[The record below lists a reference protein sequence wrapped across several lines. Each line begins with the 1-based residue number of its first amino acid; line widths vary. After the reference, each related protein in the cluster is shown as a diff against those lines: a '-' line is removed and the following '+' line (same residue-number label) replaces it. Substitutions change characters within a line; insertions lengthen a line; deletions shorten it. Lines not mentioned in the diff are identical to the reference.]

1 MHLRLRVLPPEG
13 TTISPDLVHRLRQI
27 LTHIEVAFTID
38 EEALHQTPTIEVID
52 TTEDEGRFIIRML
65 QRAGYNIEITT

>member
-1 MHLRLRVLPPEG
+1 M
-13 TTISPDLVHRLRQI
+13 
-27 LTHIEVAFTID
+27 THIEVAFTID